1 MNKVMANEYR
11 TTVVCVDSYDNGAV
25 SGRMYNPIIREGQK
39 FDNLM
44 QLLLCMDG
52 MLDGMRFPQSFAAM
66 REFGTA
72 EYPVSRPEST
82 RQEGE
87 LATFAVRIIFR
98 QNASWQGSVT
108 WLEGNREE
116 SFRSALELVFL
127 MNGALSSGTSGNN
140 KFSRD
145 E

>member
-52 MLDGMRFPQSFAAM
+52 MLDGMRFAQIGRASC
-66 REFGTA
+66 RER
-72 EYPVSRPEST
+72 V
-82 RQEGE
+82 
-87 LATFAVRIIFR
+87 
-98 QNASWQGSVT
+98 
-108 WLEGNREE
+108 
-116 SFRSALELVFL
+116 
-127 MNGALSSGTSGNN
+127 
-140 KFSRD
+140 
-145 E
+145 